1 MGYGGLHMV
10 GEEIVT
16 FTHLALIII
25 LGVKEYIFEDADS
38 K

>member
-1 MGYGGLHMV
+1 MGAYTREDGN
-10 GEEIVT
+10 